1 MNETT
6 QGQIAIEIAKIMR
19 EVKSLEL
26 EIQED
31 KYSRGA
37 IRAHLDIIENLTKR
51 IRNNNKASFT
61 PSF

>member
-6 QGQIAIEIAKIMR
+6 PGQIAVEIAKIMR

-26 EIQED
+26 EIQD